1 MDLSW
6 LKRGEG
12 IAGVSG
18 LLLIAIMFV
27 FPWFGLKLGPP
38 AVLLSNERTRD
49 AWSSYGFTDIVL
61 LVTALSA
68 IALVL
73 LAAADRE
80 VGRSAAASSIVTFLG
95 LASVVLVVISIIS
108 LPSLGYASGP
118 GIEHFRKI
126 GVWLGLIA
134 AAGVAAGGYMA
145 SQERE
150 PRSSP

>member
-18 LLLIAIMFV
+18 LLLIVIMFV
-27 FPWFGLKLGPP
+27 FPWFGLKLGPDVVALP
-38 AVLLSNERTRD
+38 NERTRD

-61 LVTALSA
+61 LVTALAA
-68 IALVL
+68 IGLVL
-73 LAAADRE
+73 LAAAERQ
-80 VGRSAAASSIVTFLG
+80 VGRLACSIVAGLG
-95 LASVVLVVISIIS
+95 LLSVVLVVISIIS
-108 LPSLGYASGP
+108 PPSLGVDLSGP
-118 GIEHFRKI
+118 QIEHSRKI